1 MVQIKKNAMIAREL
15 KNELK
20 PFRLGNVSDKLPDS
34 TLKGIVG
41 GVDDEDCWKILCLDG
56 DPCVPPGSIGYTPCP
71 GDYTATCYEPSSVCF
86 DIFDASCAYGFNMW
100 PCE

>member
-34 TLKGIVG
+34 MLKGVIG
-41 GVDDEDCWKILCLDG
+41 GRRVISGYCYIFSCLCDNGELKHLSIPTEDYEDCGYAMDAYCDG
-56 DPCVPPGSIGYTPCP
+56 HGICNTGNCK
-71 GDYTATCYEPSSVCF
+71 
-86 DIFDASCAYGFNMW
+86 
-100 PCE
+100 